1 MPLRAGDLDRMI
13 TIEQYAL
20 TRDADNQPI
29 ETWTAIATV
38 AASWRRATA
47 NERLASAQVT
57 AMVTD
62 IFEIRW
68 APTVV
73 EADPKCRLVYDGR
86 SYDLTEVTEIGRQEG
101 LLIKASARA
110 DMSVP

>member
-47 NERLASAQVT
+47 NERLASGQVT

-68 APTVV
+68 APTVMDT
-73 EADPKCRLVYDGR
+73 DPKYRMVFGSR
-86 SYDLTEVTEIGRQEG
+86 TYDLIEVTEIGRQEG

-110 DMSVP
+110 DVSAQ